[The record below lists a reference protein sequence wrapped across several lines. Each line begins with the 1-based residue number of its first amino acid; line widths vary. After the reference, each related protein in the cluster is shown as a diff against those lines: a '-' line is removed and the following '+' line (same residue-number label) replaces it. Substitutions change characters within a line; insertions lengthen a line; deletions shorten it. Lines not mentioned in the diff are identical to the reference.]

1 MDRQLITDAPPAKPT
16 LLERGTEL
24 VRVEAVLDRGC
35 LGTGGLMVI
44 EGPAGIGKTS
54 MLSAACAAPQ
64 AKGMRLLRARRM
76 RSQRLTLAVADASG
90 HLGNRGR
97 RQRH

>member
-1 MDRQLITDAPPAKPT
+1 MDRQLVTDAPPAKPT
-16 LLERGTEL
+16 LLERGTKL

-44 EGPAGIGKTS
+44 EGPA
-54 MLSAACAAPQ
+54 
-64 AKGMRLLRARRM
+64 
-76 RSQRLTLAVADASG
+76 VADASG